1 MEIDIL
7 ICLRGA
13 FQEVLGTFIAFSKI
27 FGNKTREKVRS

>member
-13 FQEVLGTFIAFSKI
+13 FQEVLGELSKI